1 MQKSLERQAGVAK
14 ALVSLRD
21 GTAEVTPKEDG
32 EIDARELLESTYVS
46 GVSVVEMDVIVSGR
60 VTRTAEGL
68 ALQYAPG
75 RSFQISPDKQSTEQS
90 AALERLAG
98 SPTVI
103 TVKGRLFEKSQ
114 AKKKKD
120 IPKVLKLSVLEIQK
134 KE

>member
-21 GTAEVTPKEDG
+21 GTAEIEPKEDG
-32 EIDARELLESTYVS
+32 EIDARELLEATYVS
-46 GVSVVEMDVIVSGR
+46 GVSVAEMDVTVSGR
-60 VTRTAEGL
+60 VVRTGTGL
-68 ALQYAPG
+68 SVQYAPG
-75 RSFQISPDKQSTEQS
+75 RSFEISPNQES
-90 AALERLAG
+90 AALEPLAG
-98 SPTVI
+98 SRTVV

-120 IPKVLKLSVLEIQK
+120 IPKELKLFILEIQK